1 MKHLKNI
8 LIIFVV
14 SIVITFVFDFASGGI
29 NSDIKEL
36 LLNILYGFLIGG
48 TLSLTGFI
56 TRFIFNRAD
65 THANPV
71 KTYIFVLISIFL
83 YISIDVFAI
92 NSVWF
97 SLVHEYTIAKLFSST
112 GFILTNILTIFIGII
127 IFFIIFSKSYMTQF
141 VIKEKEAQK
150 SKNEAIKFQ
159 YKALQTQVNPHF
171 LFNSLNTLS
180 SMISIEPQK
189 AEDFV
194 NHLSKLYRYVLE
206 NKENELVDI
215 SEEIL
220 FIKNYIVLQKYR
232 FENNIIFDIEK
243 SVNNIDGQII
253 PMSLQL
259 LVENAIKHNIISD
272 NKKLNITITIDE
284 NNFICVINNIQL
296 KEAGADSFNIG
307 IKNIEERYSFITEQ
321 RCVIENDNNNFK
333 VKLPII
339 GSAEK
344 L

>member
-8 LIIFVV
+8 LIILVV

-29 NSDIKEL
+29 NSNIKGL

-48 TLSLTGFI
+48 SLSLTGFI
-56 TRFIFNRAD
+56 TRFIFNRTD
-65 THANPV
+65 SQANPV
-71 KTYIFVLISIFL
+71 KTYVFVLISIFL

-97 SLVHEYTIAKLFSST
+97 SIVHEYTIAKLFSST

-141 VIKEKEAQK
+141 ITKEKEAQN
-150 SKNEAIKFQ
+150 SKNEAVKFQ
-159 YKALQTQVNPHF
+159 YKALQAQVNPHF

-180 SMISIEPQK
+180 SMITIEPQK

-194 NHLSKLYRYVLE
+194 NHLSKLYRYVLD
-206 NKENELVDI
+206 NKDNELVNI
-215 SEEIL
+215 TEEIL
-220 FIKNYIVLQKYR
+220 YIKNYVVLQKYR
-232 FENNIIFDIEK
+232 FENNIIFEIEE
-243 SVNNIDGQII
+243 SVNSIYGKII

-259 LVENAIKHNIISD
+259 LVENAIKHNIVSD
-272 NKKLNITITIDE
+272 EKKLNIKITIDE

-307 IKNIEERYSFITEQ
+307 IKNIEERYSFITEHK
-321 RCVIENDNNNFK
+321 CIIENNGESFM

-339 GSAEK
+339 
-344 L
+344 

>member
-8 LIIFVV
+8 LIIFVI
-14 SIVITFVFDFASGGI
+14 SIIITFVFDYAFGGI
-29 NSDIKEL
+29 NSNIKGL

-48 TLSLTGFI
+48 SLSLTGVI
-56 TRFIFNRAD
+56 TRFIIKKINI
-65 THANPV
+65 HANPV
-71 KTYIFVLISIFL
+71 KTYVILLISIFV
-83 YISIDVFAI
+83 YIIIDVFAI
-92 NSVWF
+92 NSIWYSVTQGAEIKELYANNWF
-97 SLVHEYTIAKLFSST
+97 LLSNFITILIGLV
-112 GFILTNILTIFIGII
+112 
-127 IFFIIFSKSYMTQF
+127 IFFIILSKSYITQL
-141 VIKEKEAQK
+141 IKTEKEVQAAK
-150 SKNEAIKFQ
+150 TEAVNFK
-159 YKALQTQVNPHF
+159 YKTLQSQVNPHF

-194 NHLSKLYRYVLE
+194 NHLSKLYRYVLD
-206 NKENELVDI
+206 NKEKELIQI
-215 SEEIL
+215 SDEVS

-232 FENNIIFDIEK
+232 FENNIIFEIEE

-259 LVENAIKHNIISD
+259 LVENAIKHNIVSD
-272 NKKLNITITIDE
+272 DKKLNIKITIDE

-321 RCVIENDNNNFK
+321 KCIIENNGESFM

-339 GSAEK
+339 K
-344 L
+344 N